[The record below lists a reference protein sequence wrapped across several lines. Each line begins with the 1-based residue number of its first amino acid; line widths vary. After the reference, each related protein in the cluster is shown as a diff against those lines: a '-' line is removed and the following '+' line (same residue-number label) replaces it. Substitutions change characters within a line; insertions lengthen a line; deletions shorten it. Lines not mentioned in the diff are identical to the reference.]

1 MLPAPCSRRVKPGEG
16 SINPIAT
23 ITMED
28 GGRKIHTED
37 YEGRMRTL
45 PNDSF
50 GSVAV
55 IYIVGNECR
64 LSTLSRHSQ
73 SS

>member
-1 MLPAPCSRRVKPGEG
+1 
-16 SINPIAT
+16 
-23 ITMED
+23 
-28 GGRKIHTED
+28 
-37 YEGRMRTL
+37 MRTL

-64 LSTLSRHSQ
+64 LSTLSRHFDETMLGMFRKRDFCGGH
-73 SS
+73 